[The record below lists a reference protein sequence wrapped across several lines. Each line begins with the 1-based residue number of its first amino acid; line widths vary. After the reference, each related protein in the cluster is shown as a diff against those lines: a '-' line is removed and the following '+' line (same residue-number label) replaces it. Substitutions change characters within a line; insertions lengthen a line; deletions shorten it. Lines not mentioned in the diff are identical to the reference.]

1 MIVLKSQREIE
12 KMRKSGQIV
21 SKILQELKA
30 MVRPGISTYQ
40 LDQRA
45 ETLIDQFHVRPA
57 FKGYRGFQHCICAS
71 INEEVVHGIPSK
83 QRIVQEG
90 DFLSIDFGVI
100 YEGFYGDSAL
110 TVGVGSI
117 SEEKQKLLK
126 VTEASLWKG
135 IDQMQVGHRLSDISH
150 AVQSYVEKHGYS
162 VVREFVGHGIG
173 HELHEDPPIPNYG
186 RPAEGPVLKTG
197 MVFAI
202 EPMVNQGDPD
212 VMVLEDGWTAV
223 TVDGKLSA
231 HFEHTIALGDNGP
244 EVLTI

>member
-90 DFLSIDFGVI
+90 DLLSIDFGVI

-186 RPAEGPVLKTG
+186 RPA
-197 MVFAI
+197 
-202 EPMVNQGDPD
+202 
-212 VMVLEDGWTAV
+212 DGFC
-223 TVDGKLSA
+223 
-231 HFEHTIALGDNGP
+231 H
-244 EVLTI
+244 

>member
-90 DFLSIDFGVI
+90 DLLSIDFGVI

-197 MVFAI
+197 MVCAI